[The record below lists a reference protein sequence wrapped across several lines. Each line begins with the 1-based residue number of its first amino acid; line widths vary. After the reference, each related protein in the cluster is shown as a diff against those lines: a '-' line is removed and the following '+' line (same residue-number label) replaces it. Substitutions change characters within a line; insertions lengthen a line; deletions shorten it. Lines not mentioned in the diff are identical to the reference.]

1 MISIELE
8 KFYSELNINSKS
20 VPKVISKEV
29 KEYLMAQNYLLKVEN
44 NLIET
49 PTEEDLEE
57 QKCFNKYYSKILN
70 NSNLNNFTNN
80 FLSEKG
86 YTVKELLQDKIK
98 KNEDEKD
105 INKEKLKIP
114 YKKLQSELNRLEMD
128 LDSLFSKY
136 SDEIDL
142 FKGDKYKFSDESYDS
157 IVSKEDSKVMKLKEP
172 NIKEGVPS
180 SRFKYKSFKTE
191 NKI

>member
-80 FLSEKG
+80 F
-86 YTVKELLQDKIK
+86 
-98 KNEDEKD
+98 
-105 INKEKLKIP
+105 
-114 YKKLQSELNRLEMD
+114 
-128 LDSLFSKY
+128 
-136 SDEIDL
+136 
-142 FKGDKYKFSDESYDS
+142 
-157 IVSKEDSKVMKLKEP
+157 
-172 NIKEGVPS
+172 
-180 SRFKYKSFKTE
+180 
-191 NKI
+191 